1 MNDIITIIK
10 QQIDR
15 GLKILL
21 SLNDLEEEDGSPL
34 HYRVNL
40 FEGQKF
46 YDENELNKLETKV
59 RNWQSETETCLIL
72 HGFKIGEDNP
82 LRRQLVGMDKRGDL
96 ANDIQY
102 GLCYLNEII
111 DKYNILDQPK
121 DIRKLLNKLIIK
133 EEKDFCSYSKG
144 EDLSRDYEYYVE
156 DKAFSDKTGLPC
168 FTNKQMGIFLRA
180 IAEITEAPNPPAKTT
195 LGEVVEK
202 IAGYKATTVNQ
213 NMKGAT
219 SESDKE
225 IVAKAIESK
234 LPNLAA
240 KVRKL

>member
-1 MNDIITIIK
+1 
-10 QQIDR
+10 
-15 GLKILL
+15 
-21 SLNDLEEEDGSPL
+21 
-34 HYRVNL
+34 
-40 FEGQKF
+40 
-46 YDENELNKLETKV
+46 
-59 RNWQSETETCLIL
+59 
-72 HGFKIGEDNP
+72 
-82 LRRQLVGMDKRGDL
+82 MDKEEILSYLESLRLPENAEHTKADFNLKPVNKCVIEVIDEPESHLHVKTTDFIMDKLDGDVI
-96 ANDIQY
+96 A
-102 GLCYLNEII
+102 
-111 DKYNILDQPK
+111 
-121 DIRKLLNKLIIK
+121 
-133 EEKDFCSYSKG
+133 KG
-144 EDLSRDYEYYVE
+144 SEY
-156 DKAFSDKTGLPC
+156 AFSDKTGLPC

>member
-1 MNDIITIIK
+1 MIDNKAIILQIK
-10 QQIDR
+10 R
-15 GLKILL
+15 GMAILR
-21 SLNDLEEEDGSPL
+21 SLNDLEEDDETKSL
-34 HYRVNL
+34 VYHVKL

-46 YDENELNKLETKV
+46 YDEKELDKLETKV
-59 RNWQSETETCLIL
+59 RNWQEETETCLIVM
-72 HGFKIGEDNP
+72 GIEIGENNP
-82 LRRQLVGMDKRGDL
+82 FRSQLIGIDRRGEL
-96 ANDIQY
+96 ARDIQY
-102 GLCYLNEII
+102 GLRYLNDIMDEESCFASE
-111 DKYNILDQPK
+111 DILK
-121 DIRKLLNKLIIK
+121 NKIK
-133 EEKDFCSYSKG
+133 VVVD
-144 EDLSRDYEYYVE
+144 
-156 DKAFSDKTGLPC
+156 DKAFNAKTGLPC

-180 IAEITEAPNPPAKTT
+180 IAELTEAPNPPAKTT

-240 KVRKL
+240 KVKKL